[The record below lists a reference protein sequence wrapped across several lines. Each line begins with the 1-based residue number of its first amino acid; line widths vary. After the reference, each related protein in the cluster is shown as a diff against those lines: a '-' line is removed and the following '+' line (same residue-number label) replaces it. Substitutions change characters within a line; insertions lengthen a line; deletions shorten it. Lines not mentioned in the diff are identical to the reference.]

1 MQNCLKNEVYDPVED
16 KWTALMDTPS
26 DFGHI
31 HRTVAIIDD
40 VAYLLG
46 KGGYMLLISVY
57 CCDTNKSTCYRLN
70 IEVVGLCFTSCRSFA
85 CIFNTNIDIMGPP
98 CL

>member
-1 MQNCLKNEVYDPVED
+1 MRKDRCVCACLAEWLKCPIPCYVFIFYTGMQNCLKNEVYDPVED

-46 KGGYMLLISVY
+46 KGCYMLLISVY
-57 CCDTNKSTCYRLN
+57 CCDTNKSTCYR
-70 IEVVGLCFTSCRSFA
+70 
-85 CIFNTNIDIMGPP
+85 
-98 CL
+98 